1 MSPADCLEYTRR
13 PVDRSF
19 DPIIRDDLRRLSEVA
34 LANLNGLFTRHP
46 ETTALYESRLLLLC
60 LCQGAAEHF
69 VRPGHGIKD
78 FDVWAFYEA
87 HPKRHFPWRRR
98 GTADFGESRL
108 GRHPDDHGF
117 VGRRVDVLGRSI
129 PRRDSQTPA
138 MAIQSWLRSG
148 RTSARYIA
156 KRPVVAIF
164 PDDYCGRS
172 SGILLFNRAVEPLD
186 AFC

>member
-1 MSPADCLEYTRR
+1 MPPANCLECPRC

-19 DPIIRDDLRRLSEVA
+19 DLIIRDDLRRLSDVA
-34 LANLNGLFTRHP
+34 LANLSGLFTRRP
-46 ETTALYESRLLLLC
+46 ETAALYESRLLLLC

-69 VRPGHGIKD
+69 VRPGCGIKD

-87 HPKRHFPWRRR
+87 HPKGHFPWRRR

-108 GRHPDDHGF
+108 GRHPDDHYL

-129 PRRDSQTPA
+129 PRCDNQTPA
-138 MAIQSWLRSG
+138 MAIRAWLRS
-148 RTSARYIA
+148 RQTSARYIA

-164 PDDYCGRS
+164 PDGYCGQV
-172 SGILLFNRAVEPLD
+172 IWNPLVQPSK
-186 AFC
+186 